1 MSKKNKIYWSLG
13 VTEKGTRALLT
24 DENSKFKWLRFQRN
38 RRVLVIL
45 ELLGLVLIAL
55 GSYYSSIKSSLVIS
69 GETEILWFSLAAIA
83 AIILTLGAYSL
94 LRIAVRGIA
103 DAPNELLDERQIQI
117 RDSSYRL
124 AYLGMGYLIL
134 GLFLLM
140 FYGPDLRLF
149 ESEGND
155 GSFIVIATL
164 FVFASLPS
172 MFIAWRE
179 KDI

>member
-1 MSKKNKIYWSLG
+1 MPKKNKIYWSLG

-55 GSYYSSIKSSLVIS
+55 GSYYSSIKSSLGLS
-69 GETEILWFSLAAIA
+69 GETEILWFSLAAIV
-83 AIILTLGAYSL
+83 AIMLTLSAYSF

-155 GSFIVIATL
+155 GSFLVISSL

>member
-1 MSKKNKIYWSLG
+1 MKS
-13 VTEKGTRALLT
+13 ALNLS
-24 DENSKFKWLRFQRN
+24 D
-38 RRVLVIL
+38 
-45 ELLGLVLIAL
+45 A
-55 GSYYSSIKSSLVIS
+55 
-69 GETEILWFSLAAIA
+69 TEIITFSVAAIL
-83 AIILTLGAYSL
+83 AIMLTLGAYSL

-134 GLFLLM
+134 GLFLMM

-155 GSFIVIATL
+155 GSFIVIASL

>member
-1 MSKKNKIYWSLG
+1 MPKKNKIYWSLG
-13 VTEKGTRALLT
+13 VTERGTRALLT

-38 RRVLVIL
+38 RRVLVVL

-55 GSYYSSIKSSLVIS
+55 GSYYSSIKSSLGLS
-69 GETEILWFSLAAIA
+69 GETEILWFSLAAIV
-83 AIILTLGAYSL
+83 AIMLTLGAYSF

-117 RDSSYRL
+117 RDSSYRH
-124 AYLGMGYLIL
+124 AYLTMGYVIL

-155 GSFIVIATL
+155 GSFLVISSL
-164 FVFASLPS
+164 LVFASLPS

>member
-1 MSKKNKIYWSLG
+1 MPKKNKIYWSLG

-38 RRVLVIL
+38 RRVLVVL

-55 GSYYSSIKSSLVIS
+55 GSYYSSIKISLGIS
-69 GETEILWFSLAAIA
+69 GETEILWFSLAAIV
-83 AIILTLGAYSL
+83 AIMLTLGSYSL

-155 GSFIVIATL
+155 GSFLVISSL